1 MHLTTLHNRAGRMP
15 AAAGLR
21 NGLPLA
27 PRPLLNSGVDI
38 RNKNSY
44 HSSMKS
50 TVSERGQVTIPKAIR
65 EQLGIRPGQVLE
77 FQAEKGRLVAIK
89 ELPADPID
97 LVFGIIDL
105 QGGTDRA
112 IAALRGEPEGS

>member
-1 MHLTTLHNRAGRMP
+1 MNLTAMPDRAGKMP
-15 AAAGLR
+15 AAAGL
-21 NGLPLA
+21 NAGLALF
-27 PRPLLNSGVDI
+27 PRLSFGPDVDKH
-38 RNKNSY
+38 NKNSY
-44 HSSMKS
+44 HSGMKS

-77 FQAEKGRLVAIK
+77 FQAEKGKLVATK

-97 LVFGIIDL
+97 SVYGIIKV